1 MRKKKGR
8 IQTLNPTKVTDAENK
23 MARQIGPFAL
33 YLESMRND
41 QVDGIGDHLINT

>member
-1 MRKKKGR
+1 M
-8 IQTLNPTKVTDAENK
+8 LNK

-41 QVDGIGDHLINT
+41 QVDGIGVSATT